1 MGLIQGSTN
10 KEVDYFKEV
19 NGPFSVLRKGCV
31 IQGQEVISTFDVYLG
46 SSLSKIPKWK
56 PVSPVPPLP
65 QGGTYVL
72 FMVFSILALGA

>member
-10 KEVDYFKEV
+10 KEVEYFKEV

-56 PVSPVPPLP
+56 PQCHLCPP
-65 QGGTYVL
+65 YHKVAH
-72 FMVFSILALGA
+72 MYSSWCLAF

>member
-10 KEVDYFKEV
+10 KEVEYFKEV

-46 SSLSKIPKWK
+46 SSLSKIPK
-56 PVSPVPPLP
+56 
-65 QGGTYVL
+65 
-72 FMVFSILALGA
+72 